1 MESVLVGDGQ
11 TNVDGRK
18 HRENVGLNHGNKD
31 VQPHKRN
38 GNENRENADDQAED
52 GALGP
57 GPFKRAE
64 QQSQENAVNQV
75 AGKDVCPKTD
85 GERKKAG
92 RSGYDFHGKQQE
104 GEEPISEM
112 FRRPAKVRR

>member
-1 MESVLVGDGQ
+1 MGKEPGKCRRSSRG
-11 TNVDGRK
+11 
-18 HRENVGLNHGNKD
+18 
-31 VQPHKRN
+31 
-38 GNENRENADDQAED
+38 

-57 GPFKRAE
+57 GPFKGAE
-64 QQSQENAVNQV
+64 QQTQENAVNQV

-104 GEEPISEM
+104 GEEPISEVL
-112 FRRPAKVRR
+112 RRARESQK